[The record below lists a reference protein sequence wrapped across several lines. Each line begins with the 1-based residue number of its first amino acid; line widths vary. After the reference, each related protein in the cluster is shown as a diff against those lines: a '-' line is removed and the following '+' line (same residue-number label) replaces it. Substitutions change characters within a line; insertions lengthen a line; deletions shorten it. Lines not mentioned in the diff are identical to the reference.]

1 MKSKYIRAICLGAAG
16 LLVISTAA
24 INNHK
29 QSEDVTAKAAATASV
44 IEESAE
50 TADAGVTAG
59 IASVT
64 AQALAS
70 DEDVATVSDTDT
82 ELTAAAQEEVTS
94 VYGYTN
100 LGIAVVDSGNLNV
113 RETPG
118 TDATLVG
125 KMPNHAAC
133 EVLGVD
139 GEWTQIQSGE
149 VTGYV
154 KTEYLVTGNEA
165 AALAEQVK
173 ETVAKVTTTTLYVRE
188 EPNTD
193 CSIVTSMPMGEELE
207 VVEQLDGLMQSAVLV
222 TGPLSKGFFSLG
234 DQTHADALP
243 MDTTKTTNWFYFL
256 SNIELMTAE
265 ENHTVICYG
274 DSITAGA
281 WPDYLTLLARQNP
294 DNHTAF
300 IRRATSGS
308 RVLRQY
314 ECITYDSYGLKGT
327 NRFPHEIPTTGAD
340 TVIIQQGINDIIHP
354 IGIETNPFRPMSDL
368 PTAKELIDG
377 YRYYIE
383 EAKKLHLKVYMGTL
397 LPIFGW
403 RTYATFRDDL
413 RNELNAWIRS
423 AKEIDGCID
432 FDLALR
438 GSENPSAFREGFD
451 SGDHLHPSSKAY
463 QAMAECAY
471 EVLRK

>member
-1 MKSKYIRAICLGAAG
+1 MCS
-16 LLVISTAA
+16 
-24 INNHK
+24 
-29 QSEDVTAKAAATASV
+29 
-44 IEESAE
+44 
-50 TADAGVTAG
+50 
-59 IASVT
+59 
-64 AQALAS
+64 S
-70 DEDVATVSDTDT
+70 D
-82 ELTAAAQEEVTS
+82 L
-94 VYGYTN
+94 
-100 LGIAVVDSGNLNV
+100 
-113 RETPG
+113 
-118 TDATLVG
+118 
-125 KMPNHAAC
+125 
-133 EVLGVD
+133 
-139 GEWTQIQSGE
+139 
-149 VTGYV
+149 
-154 KTEYLVTGNEA
+154 
-165 AALAEQVK
+165 
-173 ETVAKVTTTTLYVRE
+173 
-188 EPNTD
+188 
-193 CSIVTSMPMGEELE
+193 
-207 VVEQLDGLMQSAVLV
+207 
-222 TGPLSKGFFSLG
+222 
-234 DQTHADALP
+234 
-243 MDTTKTTNWFYFL
+243 
-256 SNIELMTAE
+256 NIELMTAE

-354 IGIETNPFRPMSDL
+354 VGIETNPFRPMSDL
-368 PTAKELIDG
+368 PTVKELIDG

-471 EVLRK
+471 EVLQR

>member
-1 MKSKYIRAICLGAAG
+1 MWGNAVSIAEHRPESYAKDITLRYPVYAPFDG
-16 LLVISTAA
+16 TALRFTFD
-24 INNHK
+24 NYCG
-29 QSEDVTAKAAATASV
+29 SEPVSITK
-44 IEESAE
+44 
-50 TADAGVTAG
+50 
-59 IASVT
+59 
-64 AQALAS
+64 
-70 DEDVATVSDTDT
+70 ATVSIADCDFNCDDITRKINLSCPMQ
-82 ELTAAAQEEVTS
+82 ESATAQITF
-94 VYGYTN
+94 
-100 LGIAVVDSGNLNV
+100 SGNSSV
-113 RETPG
+113 TIAAHERIISDDIFFQVQAG
-118 TDATLVG
+118 QTLCV
-125 KMPNHAAC
+125 N
-133 EVLGVD
+133 
-139 GEWTQIQSGE
+139 
-149 VTGYV
+149 
-154 KTEYLVTGNEA
+154 
-165 AALAEQVK
+165 
-173 ETVAKVTTTTLYVRE
+173 LYFADF
-188 EPNTD
+188 T
-193 CSIVTSMPMGEELE
+193 
-207 VVEQLDGLMQSAVLV
+207 LMQSAVLI
-222 TGPLSKGFFSLG
+222 TGPLSKRFFSLG
-234 DQTHADALP
+234 DQTSAGRLP
-243 MDTTKTTNWFYFL
+243 LDTSKTTNWFYFL
-256 SNIELMTAE
+256 SNIELMTSE

-281 WPDYLTLLARQNP
+281 WPDYLTLLARENP

-308 RVLRQY
+308 RILRQY

-354 IGIETNPFRPMSDL
+354 VGIESNPFRPMSDL
-368 PTAKELIDG
+368 PTARELIDG

-413 RNELNAWIRS
+413 RNEVNAWIRS

-438 GSENPSAFREGFD
+438 GSQNPSAFREGFD

-471 EVLRK
+471 EVLQR

>member
-1 MKSKYIRAICLGAAG
+1 MPYPSQNTTRKLTQNTLHY
-16 LLVISTAA
+16 VILYTFHLTETLSALHL
-24 INNHK
+24 I
-29 QSEDVTAKAAATASV
+29 
-44 IEESAE
+44 ISAE
-50 TADAGVTAG
+50 ARPLL
-59 IASVT
+59 S
-64 AQALAS
+64 
-70 DEDVATVSDTDT
+70 
-82 ELTAAAQEEVTS
+82 QEPLFLPPLPLFMKKCRSPV
-94 VYGYTN
+94 
-100 LGIAVVDSGNLNV
+100 
-113 RETPG
+113 
-118 TDATLVG
+118 
-125 KMPNHAAC
+125 HA
-133 EVLGVD
+133 
-139 GEWTQIQSGE
+139 
-149 VTGYV
+149 
-154 KTEYLVTGNEA
+154 KR
-165 AALAEQVK
+165 K
-173 ETVAKVTTTTLYVRE
+173 
-188 EPNTD
+188 
-193 CSIVTSMPMGEELE
+193 
-207 VVEQLDGLMQSAVLV
+207 SAVLV

>member
-1 MKSKYIRAICLGAAG
+1 MPYPSQNTTRKLTQNTLHY
-16 LLVISTAA
+16 VILYTFHLTETLSALHLIITAEA
-24 INNHK
+24 RP
-29 QSEDVTAKAAATASV
+29 VT
-44 IEESAE
+44 
-50 TADAGVTAG
+50 VTR
-59 IASVT
+59 
-64 AQALAS
+64 
-70 DEDVATVSDTDT
+70 ATVSAATSLFMKKCRSPVHAKGNDLRHHFFKKRVCDHGSSSDRSQRPVSFPVKKGMT
-82 ELTAAAQEEVTS
+82 LTVS
-94 VYGYTN
+94 
-100 LGIAVVDSGNLNV
+100 
-113 RETPG
+113 
-118 TDATLVG
+118 
-125 KMPNHAAC
+125 
-133 EVLGVD
+133 
-139 GEWTQIQSGE
+139 
-149 VTGYV
+149 
-154 KTEYLVTGNEA
+154 
-165 AALAEQVK
+165 
-173 ETVAKVTTTTLYVRE
+173 LYFADF
-188 EPNTD
+188 T
-193 CSIVTSMPMGEELE
+193 
-207 VVEQLDGLMQSAVLV
+207 LMQSAVLV

-354 IGIETNPFRPMSDL
+354 VGIETNPFRPMSDL
-368 PTAKELIDG
+368 PTVKELIDG